1 MFLNENVALP
11 VLHNPAGESYGTL
24 TPSSHRIHYHLQ
36 EWLHSQEV
44 QGSIIQHRRSNGV
57 GLVEGLSAAN
67 PTLSICSGTPHFTL
81 NP

>member
-11 VLHNPAGESYGTL
+11 VLHNPACESDGT
-24 TPSSHRIHYHLQ
+24 PQ

-57 GLVEGLSAAN
+57 DVVEGLPAVN